1 MADTDRLIA
10 PELIFVETPSALHRL
25 VRGEVIEDRRA
36 EEAVHDLRATPVRTV
51 HHRARVA
58 LAWAGRQSLRVA
70 DSYYV
75 ACARVT
81 GHPLLTTDARLA
93 RASTTGVTVILVR

>member
-36 EEAVHDLRATPVRTV
+36 EEAVHDLCAG
-51 HHRARVA
+51 HR
-58 LAWAGRQSLRVA
+58 
-70 DSYYV
+70 
-75 ACARVT
+75 
-81 GHPLLTTDARLA
+81 PLLTTDARPA
-93 RASTTGVTVILVR
+93 RASTTGVTLTLVR